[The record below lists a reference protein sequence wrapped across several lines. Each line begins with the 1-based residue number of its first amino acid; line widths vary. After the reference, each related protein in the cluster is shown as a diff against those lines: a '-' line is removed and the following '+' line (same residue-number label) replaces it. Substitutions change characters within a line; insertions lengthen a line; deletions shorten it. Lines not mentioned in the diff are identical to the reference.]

1 MSREEAIGYLRAIRE
16 MSSNMGSN
24 YNKAL
29 DIAIKALE
37 DQRFREGSNE

>member
-1 MSREEAIGYLRAIRE
+1 MSREEAIGFLKAIRE
-16 MSSNMGSN
+16 MGGVTAD
-24 YNKAL
+24 YRKAL